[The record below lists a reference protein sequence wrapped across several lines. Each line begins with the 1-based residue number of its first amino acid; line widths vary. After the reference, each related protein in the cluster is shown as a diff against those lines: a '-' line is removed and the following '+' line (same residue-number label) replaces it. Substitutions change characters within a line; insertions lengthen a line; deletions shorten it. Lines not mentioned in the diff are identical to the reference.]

1 MAKSDYENW
10 DKSDLIKEIERL
22 KKRKKYGLVWED
34 KLEDVVEQCKIE
46 LPILAEV
53 KSKEISTDPDKPYN
67 LLIEGDNYHALS
79 ILNYTHKGKI
89 DLIYIDPPYNI
100 GKSKEW
106 KFNDKWVDPNDS
118 YKHSKWLS
126 LISKRLLLA
135 KHLLSSRGV
144 IFISIDE
151 NEYANLKLLC
161 DEIFEERKHVGTLV
175 WEKKKKGSYL
185 DNHITNIKEYIL
197 VYRKSDDFSG
207 LVGIKTDK
215 IETYPCLNP
224 GNGYS
229 VRTIPRGVR
238 SNYRKQDFTLKKGE
252 IISAGNMKLT
262 LHSDLVVKKGK
273 LEKDVRIEAEWRYS
287 QHKIDEFAMRG
298 TLYFTRDL
306 YLRHVVTKMREKKLK
321 DLLPRVESSYF
332 LDLEEELL
340 EEFLSCNL
348 DLERRQNLINE
359 ITKARTKEY
368 EDSLDNLLESGWGS
382 NEDADEEQRDFFGK
396 KVFDYPKPTRLIKKI
411 IASARIKDAIVLDFF
426 AGTGTTAQAVLEL
439 NKQGFNSSF
448 ILATNNEDNNDDGM
462 KIATDICYKRVEKVI
477 EGYKNRGGEAIEG
490 LGGNLKYFRTSFVPA
505 EPTDK
510 NKIKLAEKATHMICI
525 REDTFDLVKDEGRF
539 KIFKNKNR
547 HTAIIYDQLAID
559 AFKRIAAKID
569 SQFSVYIFSLG
580 DDTFDDEFTDLAS
593 KFTLSP
599 IPGAISREYRRIF
612 K

>member
-10 DKSDLIKEIERL
+10 DKCDLIKEIEHL

-34 KLEDVVEQCKIE
+34 KLEDVVEQCRIE
-46 LPILAEV
+46 LPILTEV
-53 KSKEISTDPDKPYN
+53 KSKKISTDPDKPYN

-79 ILNYTHKGKI
+79 VLNYTHKGKI
-89 DLIYIDPPYNI
+89 DLIYIDPPYNT

-126 LISKRLLLA
+126 FISNRLLLA

-144 IFISIDE
+144 ILISIDE

-175 WEKKKKGSYL
+175 WEKKKKGSHL
-185 DNHITNIKEYIL
+185 DNYITNIKEYIL
-197 VYRKSDDFSG
+197 VYRKSDDSPG
-207 LVGIKTDK
+207 LVGVITNKK
-215 IETYPCLNP
+215 ETYPCLNP

-229 VRTIPRGVR
+229 LRIIPKGIR

-252 IISAGNMKLT
+252 VISAGNMKLT
-262 LHSDLVVKKGK
+262 LHSDLVVRKGK
-273 LEKDVRIEAEWRYS
+273 LKKDVRIEAEWRYS
-287 QHKIDEFAMRG
+287 QDKIDEFANSG
-298 TLYFTRDL
+298 TLYLTRDL
-306 YLRHVVTKMREKKLK
+306 YLRHVVTEVRMKKLK
-321 DLLPRVESSYF
+321 DLLPRIGNSYF
-332 LDLEEELL
+332 LDLKEELL

-348 DLERRQNLINE
+348 DLEKMQNLRNE
-359 ITKARTKEY
+359 IAKAKTKEY
-368 EDSLDNLLESGWGS
+368 EDSLENLFESGWAS

-448 ILATNNEDNNDDGM
+448 ILVTNNEDNSGDGM
-462 KIATDICYKRVEKVI
+462 KIATDICYERVKKVI
-477 EGYKNRGGEAIEG
+477 KGYKDRTGETIEG
-490 LGGNLKYFRTSFVPA
+490 LGGNLKYFHTSFVPA

-510 NKIKLAEKATHMICI
+510 NKTELAEKATHMTCI
-525 REDTFDLVKDEGRF
+525 REDTFDLVKNEGRF
-539 KIFKNKNR
+539 KIFKNKNH

-559 AFKRIAAKID
+559 AFKEIAAGID
-569 SQFSVYIFSLG
+569 SQFSVYVFSLG
-580 DDTFDDEFTDLAS
+580 DDTFDDEFADLAN

-599 IPGAISREYRRIF
+599 IPGAILREYRRIF